1 MNTDIEMLRIIKE
14 MSHSLNLYPFYHYQ
28 VFTTLEG
35 FEFVGLINFWDELD
49 SVINLGQLVNGNL
62 MFINTS

>member
-1 MNTDIEMLRIIKE
+1 MNTDIEMLKIIKE
-14 MSHSLNLYPFYHYQ
+14 MSHSLNLFPYYHYQ

-35 FEFVGLINFWDELD
+35 FEFIGLINFFQESDTIL
-49 SVINLGQLVNGNL
+49 NLGQLVNGNL

>member
-1 MNTDIEMLRIIKE
+1 MSTDIEMLRIIKE
-14 MSHSLNLYPFYHYQ
+14 MSHSLGLFPYYHYQ

-35 FEFVGLINFWDELD
+35 FEFIGLINFFQESDTIL
-49 SVINLGQLVNGNL
+49 NLGQLVNGNL